1 MRALHAAKPFYLRVD
16 ALYAVICDDDLLCT
30 VHGVRGEMLYLE
42 SKNYVDRLGGD
53 HVGELPDACERRIN
67 AQGVD
72 LVEGTIGPDPGVL
85 IEESR

>member
-1 MRALHAAKPFYLRVD
+1 LRALHAAKPFYLRVD
-16 ALYAVICDDDLLCT
+16 ALYAVICDDELLCT

-42 SKNYVDRLGGD
+42 SKNYIDRLGAD
-53 HVGELPDACERRIN
+53 QWRIN